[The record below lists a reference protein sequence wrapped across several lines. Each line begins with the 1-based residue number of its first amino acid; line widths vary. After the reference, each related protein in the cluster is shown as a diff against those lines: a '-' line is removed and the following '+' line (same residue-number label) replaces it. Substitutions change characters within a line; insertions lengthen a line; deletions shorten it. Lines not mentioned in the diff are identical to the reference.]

1 MRSFISRFPFAFP
14 LLCMAVH
21 CGRPDVDHNGV
32 VYGNDWWV
40 GSVVRYTC
48 RSGFMLVGNPTRSC
62 QPNGLWTPKPMCLRE
77 WPQWCKASVILYEPF
92 QLITGFLSSCLL
104 GMCRRGQIE
113 ISEREL
119 NGTCN
124 STCTYKS
131 YFGPPKQGCT
141 QIDNCRKKETGWK
154 RFFAQCVPCICDCAL
169 SCSQSVS
176 RHTVMHKWRNYWT
189 DVMWAF
195 CGAISAQILGIWLFK
210 YCFKHEFV
218 FFCFFSA
225 SAVWTI
231 WNTVSTV
238 HWDIR

>member
-1 MRSFISRFPFAFP
+1 
-14 LLCMAVH
+14 
-21 CGRPDVDHNGV
+21 
-32 VYGNDWWV
+32 
-40 GSVVRYTC
+40 
-48 RSGFMLVGNPTRSC
+48 
-62 QPNGLWTPKPMCLRE
+62 
-77 WPQWCKASVILYEPF
+77 
-92 QLITGFLSSCLL
+92 
-104 GMCRRGQIE
+104 MCRRGQIE

-176 RHTVMHKWRNYWT
+176 RHTVNHKWRNYWT

-195 CGAISAQILGIWLFK
+195 CSAISAQILGIWLFK

-218 FFCFFSA
+218 FFSA
-225 SAVWTI
+225 SLAVCNIAAQTNYLHLSGCEEFPCLSQQRI
-231 WNTVSTV
+231 WSVK
-238 HWDIR
+238 DF